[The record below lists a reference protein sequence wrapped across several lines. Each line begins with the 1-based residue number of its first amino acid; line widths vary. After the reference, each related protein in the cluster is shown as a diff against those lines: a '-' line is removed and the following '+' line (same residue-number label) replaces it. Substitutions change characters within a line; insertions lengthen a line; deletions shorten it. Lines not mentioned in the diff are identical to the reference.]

1 MIARRI
7 NAERVVLFG
16 WSRSILLQVAHPLIA
31 AGIADHSHFRSGA
44 RVAVS
49 RLRGTIRSML
59 ALAYGDAAA
68 YAGSIATIRAIH
80 TRVHGRLRQTTGVY
94 PAGTPYSAEDP
105 ALVLWVHATFLESAL
120 LVYERLVA
128 PISAADRDAYCDE
141 AAGVALAIGARPNE
155 VPRTWAALEQYLETE
170 YASGRIVV
178 GDDARLVAD
187 AVMFPPLS
195 VITGGPAW
203 FNRLIT
209 LGLLP
214 PAVRDQYRYRWDGT
228 RARQFERT
236 VRSMRAVRAVLPRA
250 LAWWP
255 DARK

>member
-1 MIARRI
+1 MVARRI
-7 NAERVVLFG
+7 NAERMVLLG

-44 RVAVS
+44 RAAVA

-68 YAGSIATIRAIH
+68 YAKSIATIRAIH
-80 TRVHGRLRQTTGVY
+80 TRVHGHLREPTGVF

-105 ALVLWVHATFLESAL
+105 SLVLWVHVTFMESAV
-120 LVYERLVA
+120 LVYDRLVA
-128 PISAADRDAYCDE
+128 PVSLVDRDAYCDE
-141 AAGVALAIGARPNE
+141 AAGVALALGARPNE
-155 VPRTWAALEQYLETE
+155 VPRTWSALDHYLQAE
-170 YASGRIVV
+170 YASGRIAV
-178 GDDARLVAD
+178 GDNARRVAD

-195 VITGGPAW
+195 VVTGLPAW
-203 FNRLIT
+203 INRVVT

-214 PAVRDQYRYRWDGT
+214 PGIRDQYRYQWTST

-236 VRSMRAVRAVLPRA
+236 IRSMRAVRSVLPRA

-255 DARK
+255 DAR